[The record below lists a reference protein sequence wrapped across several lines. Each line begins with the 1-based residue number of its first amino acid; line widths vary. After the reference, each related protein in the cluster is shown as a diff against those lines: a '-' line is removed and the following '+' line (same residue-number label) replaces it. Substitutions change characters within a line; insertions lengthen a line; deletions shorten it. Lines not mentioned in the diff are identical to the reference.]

1 MAGRHP
7 TGNAPSVESAALFCH
22 LLGAFLLVGGM
33 VVTGATFEAARR
45 AQTPQQVATL
55 LGLARVGAL
64 LVVAGT
70 LLAVAFGLWLVDLG
84 GFDYDA
90 GWVDAALAALVTSV
104 VLGSAGGR
112 RPKQAR
118 RLAVRGDQLTT

>member
-1 MAGRHP
+1 MAATDRQRY
-7 TGNAPSVESAALFCH
+7 SVESAALFCH

-45 AQTPQQVATL
+45 AQAPQQVATL

-84 GFDYDA
+84 GFDYGA
-90 GWVDAALAALVTSV
+90 GWVDAALTALVISV
-104 VLGSAGGR
+104 VLGAAGGGDR
-112 RPKQAR
+112 SK
-118 RLAVRGDQLTT
+118 LAGSQSKRSTLAT